1 VRRVV
6 LRKIDLQRKVIPDHQ
21 ALHSSL
27 RLARNGVSESELR
40 SPGLAALIMCKTE
53 SRIHRFTPS
62 SAPQAMLV
70 ELNWSLP
77 GPLILF
83 AVKAWVSL
91 QPAIQVALAQVS
103 AKLFPTFYNLLRR

>member
-1 VRRVV
+1 VQSRWEKLQTAPRVLCTKFVRRVV

-53 SRIHRFTPS
+53 SRIHCFTPP

-70 ELNWSLP
+70 ELNWSFP

-83 AVKAWVSL
+83 AVKAW
-91 QPAIQVALAQVS
+91 
-103 AKLFPTFYNLLRR
+103 